1 MEQDGSQPEI
11 VVGELVRPHEGPRAM
26 VFQKDLDRA
35 AVGEERYQLA
45 LALRE
50 LAQRLGISLTR
61 YAARVT
67 WDRSSLSRFFSGI
80 AVPPA
85 DFVEQ
90 LIADGDRALGA
101 ELTPAVC
108 ELVRGLHRTALT
120 VANPRGAQLQRLRDE
135 LADAERQN
143 GLLQQEQR
151 LLRDM
156 VITANQ
162 QIEDR
167 DARIRAVEASAAADR
182 ITHRAELT
190 ERSDDFES
198 LRAERDQLRALLEK
212 LTCELADTESRAA
225 EAERRCTELENR
237 LEAAEE
243 AADDEPEEQLLRADA
258 PVAGIA
264 AVPYDG
270 DDADLRRVIGDLL
283 ARGRNGEYIVSAVT
297 QAVEQVID
305 PARTGRVR
313 LDQLSAVELASL
325 TAIVTIHLQHALRF
339 SDGPASGLVVAGQQ
353 VRVRFALAPVWTVA
367 PGESNDIFLLV
378 EVNEKGGWWR
388 IGVVR
393 ATPEN
398 TAGRSD
404 IHWLDHRIDLPADLL
419 GAMTAEER
427 RAIGSAGSPGRQLD
441 QLFRTVQLR
450 PIDRRVVTAVVR
462 TEFVL
467 RRVIEAGD
475 RLAPEGIVVLDYRG
489 ARNGLASALRLP
501 VPSRREF
508 LAARLVRLRPDHG
521 AVPSVVLAGEQWC
534 VARPEDPV
542 EPLPQGIDFH

>member
-1 MEQDGSQPEI
+1 MERDGSQPEI
-11 VVGELVRPHEGPRAM
+11 VVGELVRQYEGPRAM

-61 YAARVT
+61 YAARVA

-90 LIADGDRALGA
+90 LIADGDRALDA

-120 VANPRGAQLQRLRDE
+120 VANPKGAQLQRLRDE

-182 ITHRAELT
+182 IAHRAELT

-198 LRAERDQLRALLEK
+198 LRAERDQLRMVLEK
-212 LTCELADTESRAA
+212 LKRELADTELRAA
-225 EAERRCTELENR
+225 EAERRCTELEGR
-237 LEAAEE
+237 LDTAEE
-243 AADDEPEEQLLRADA
+243 AEGDEPDEQLLLTGA
-258 PVAGIA
+258 PTSGLTPVSYVG
-264 AVPYDG
+264 G
-270 DDADLRRVIGDLL
+270 DEGLREVINELLVRDKRGDP
-283 ARGRNGEYIVSAVT
+283 IVSAVT
-297 QAVEQVID
+297 EAMDRAID
-305 PARTGRVR
+305 STRTGRVR
-313 LDQLSAVELASL
+313 LGQLSAVERASL
-325 TAIVTIHLQHALRF
+325 GEIVANHLQHVIA
-339 SDGPASGLVVAGQQ
+339 DGQFAGFTVAGQQ
-353 VRVRFALAPVWTVA
+353 VHFRFAFGPAWAVA
-367 PGESNDIFLLV
+367 PAKPNDIFLLV
-378 EVNEKGGWWR
+378 EVNEDGGWWR

-393 ATPEN
+393 ATREN
-398 TAGRSD
+398 VSGRSV
-404 IHWLDHRIDLPADLL
+404 IHWLHGRVELPPDTR
-419 GAMTAEER
+419 GIMTVEER
-427 RAIGSAGSPGRQLD
+427 RSIASAGSPDYQLS
-441 QLFRTVQLR
+441 QLFRTIQLR
-450 PIDRRVVTAVVR
+450 PIDRTTVAAFARTRTVANRVRLVA
-462 TEFVL
+462 
-467 RRVIEAGD
+467 D
-475 RLAPEGIVVLDYRG
+475 RLESEGIIVLDYYS
-489 ARNGLASALRLP
+489 ARLDTLVAALHLP
-501 VPSRREF
+501 VLARGQF
-508 LAARLVRLRPDHG
+508 LAVRLVRLSPEHG
-521 AVPSVVLAGEQWC
+521 QVPWVELAEEQWC

-542 EPLPQGIDFH
+542 EPLPPW